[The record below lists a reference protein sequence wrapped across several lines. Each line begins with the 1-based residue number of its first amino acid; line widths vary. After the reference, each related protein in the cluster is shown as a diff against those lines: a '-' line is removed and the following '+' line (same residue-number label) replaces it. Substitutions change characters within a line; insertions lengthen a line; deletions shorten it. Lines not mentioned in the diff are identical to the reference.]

1 MKLFG
6 ADKLCIFFPHLGSHL
21 KNNSYD
27 LKRESLYIY
36 SQSSQVI
43 LIQVPLEIVWTATVS
58 WHAGDVVCRVM
69 VFFRILGFYAS
80 SFMMIVISLDRL
92 SAIMCPISHMSS
104 TKRTKIMLILAWTMA
119 PVCSLPQVG
128 SLFFGLKY

>member
-1 MKLFG
+1 M
-6 ADKLCIFFPHLGSHL
+6 
-21 KNNSYD
+21 
-27 LKRESLYIY
+27 LYIY

-43 LIQVPLEIVWTATVS
+43 LLQVPLEIVWTATVS

-128 SLFFGLKY
+128 SLDIINND